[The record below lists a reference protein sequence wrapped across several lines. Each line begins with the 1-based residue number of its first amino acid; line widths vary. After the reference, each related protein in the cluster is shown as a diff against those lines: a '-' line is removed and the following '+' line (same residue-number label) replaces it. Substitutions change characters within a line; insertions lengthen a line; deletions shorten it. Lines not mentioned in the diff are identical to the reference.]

1 MARIGRKI
9 IVLDFGTAPEIL
21 DRIDQIKK
29 KVRINMQMRMQA
41 SGKLEIEISGSKEEI
56 ALALNKIRDILSTV

>member
-1 MARIGRKI
+1 MARIGRKT
-9 IVLDFGTAPEIL
+9 IVLDFGTEPEIL